1 MTVRLVL
8 VEWQDAQTFDEGA
21 WIEKKD
27 APPVKPKIFHQVG
40 WLVAFSKEEG
50 CVLCSAADETTMSQR
65 DQIPY
70 GMVRSIREF
79 NPLKGGKI
87 WYRAK

>member
-1 MTVRLVL
+1 MKLVL

-21 WIEKKD
+21 WVERADVVKK
-27 APPVKPKIFHQVG
+27 PVRPKIFRQVG
-40 WLVAFSKEEG
+40 WLVSFDKEQG
-50 CVLCSAADETTMSQR
+50 AILCSAADHETISAR

-79 NPLKGGKI
+79 NPLKGGKLT
-87 WYRAK
+87 YKAK